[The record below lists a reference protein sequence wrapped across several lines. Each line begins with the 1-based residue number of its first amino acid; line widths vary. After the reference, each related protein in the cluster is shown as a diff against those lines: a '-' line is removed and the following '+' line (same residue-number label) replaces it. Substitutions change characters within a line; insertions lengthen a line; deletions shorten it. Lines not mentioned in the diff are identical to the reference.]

1 MKRVHL
7 LLSQLLTFG
16 NEITKD
22 GLLGGPDNDLTYVK
36 NCVQKDGHYDILYQ
50 FHPLD
55 FLYYI
60 YSGFPFLTGQS
71 ETACFLGDENDGIPS
86 KQITNGF
93 CDMMQPSNNRN
104 FTDGLAFCM
113 AKKCLL

>member
-1 MKRVHL
+1 VIIDSDYDEEGSLTTITTTHIRKRNHEGWAVGWPLRHPIPISPSGLPLLHL
-7 LLSQLLTFG
+7 FG
-16 NEITKD
+16 I
-22 GLLGGPDNDLTYVK
+22 
-36 NCVQKDGHYDILYQ
+36 
-50 FHPLD
+50 
-55 FLYYI
+55 
-60 YSGFPFLTGQS
+60 SFLTGQS